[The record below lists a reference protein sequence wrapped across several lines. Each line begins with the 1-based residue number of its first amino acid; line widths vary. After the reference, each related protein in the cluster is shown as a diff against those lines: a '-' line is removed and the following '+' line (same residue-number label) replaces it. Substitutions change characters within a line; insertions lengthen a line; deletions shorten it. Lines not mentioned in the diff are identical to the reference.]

1 LAIAG
6 DRYAKQAGTVF
17 GLLFS
22 VALIGGMLL
31 PWTVGRVSQR
41 LGVHMG
47 MVVPGIGAIGITA
60 LSAIVMLR
68 EQQTR
73 KLTNTSETA
82 S

>member
-1 LAIAG
+1 
-6 DRYAKQAGTVF
+6 
-17 GLLFS
+17 
-22 VALIGGMLL
+22 MLL
-31 PWTVGRVSQR
+31 PWTVGQVSQQ

-68 EQQTR
+68 ERQTR
-73 KLTNTSETA
+73 KLTSASEAA

>member
-1 LAIAG
+1 
-6 DRYAKQAGTVF
+6 
-17 GLLFS
+17 
-22 VALIGGMLL
+22 MLL

-68 EQQTR
+68 ERQTR
-73 KLTNTSETA
+73 KLTNAGEIA